1 VAGVGWAM
9 LQVGA
14 QEGRDVG
21 PGLGHDEVVYVEELG
36 NAGKR
41 RVTVRVAGLAPGSE
55 RDTLRRG
62 PGDDGARFVF
72 ASERCRRVEGC

>member
-1 VAGVGWAM
+1 VVNLERDKSEQRRGEVPGAHRVAGVGWAM

-36 NAGKR
+36 NAG
-41 RVTVRVAGLAPGSE
+41 
-55 RDTLRRG
+55 
-62 PGDDGARFVF
+62 
-72 ASERCRRVEGC
+72 